1 MATKGQC
8 MVRGGNDYDYYTPPH
23 PESEAAADFSY
34 SEPEIQFAF
43 GLRYAGLSSILM
55 GYGSGTR
62 GG

>member
-1 MATKGQC
+1 
-8 MVRGGNDYDYYTPPH
+8 MVRGGNDYAYYTPPH

-43 GLRYAGLSSILM
+43 GLRYAGLSSILR
-55 GYGSGTR
+55 GYGSGKR